1 MFASSRFKIRFRKIF
16 EPDVDPKNFGS
27 DLILVLY
34 QNHFKNHKFVE
45 KLPTT
50 GILAYFLLFSSNQF
64 ENNYNHWLIASFFI
78 FVVLYLLLINR
89 YTVPVVFYLNRTP
102 AKGSGGVHCTLYKG
116 CPLLL

>member
-1 MFASSRFKIRFRKIF
+1 MFASSRFKIRIRKIF

-50 GILAYFLLFSSNQF
+50 GILVYFYYFLPISSR
-64 ENNYNHWLIASFFI
+64 II
-78 FVVLYLLLINR
+78 II
-89 YTVPVVFYLNRTP
+89 T
-102 AKGSGGVHCTLYKG
+102 G
-116 CPLLL
+116 